1 MPKIDSLDT
10 LLVEQLRDLY
20 DAEKR
25 LTKAIPKL
33 VKNATAEELTTAL
46 ENHLAETEQQVTRL
60 EQAFE
65 MMGQTARGK
74 ACAGI
79 KGIIE
84 EADEHVGEDYEFD
97 GLRDAVII
105 GSAQRAEHYEI
116 AAYGTAIAH
125 ARLLG
130 RDDVADL
137 LEQTLNEEKAADEKL
152 TEVAETCV
160 NMEAVSGEGEDEES
174 DSEDMSENMSSDR
187 SVRASSS
194 GNSSRSRSSSSSSR
208 SSKSRR

>member
-1 MPKIDSLDT
+1 MQKIDSLDT

-20 DAEKR
+20 DCEKR

-33 VKNATAEELTTAL
+33 VKAATAEELSTAL
-46 ENHLAETEQQVTRL
+46 QNHLGETEQQVTRL
-60 EQAFE
+60 EQAFGMLGE
-65 MMGQTARGK
+65 TARGK

-84 EADEHVGEDYEFD
+84 EADEHVGENYEYD
-97 GLRDAVII
+97 TLRDAVII

-137 LEQTLNEEKAADEKL
+137 LEESLNEEKTADEKL

-160 NMEAVSGEGEDEES
+160 NMEAMAGEADDEEEADS
-174 DSEDMSENMSSDR
+174 DDMSSNAGSDR
-187 SVRASSS
+187 SVRASGS
-194 GNSSRSRSSSSSSR
+194 GNGSRSRSSSSSKARSR
-208 SSKSRR
+208 

>member
-1 MPKIDSLDT
+1 MPRIDSLDT
-10 LLVEQLRDLY
+10 LLVEQLKDLY
-20 DAEKR
+20 DCEKR

-33 VKNATAEELTTAL
+33 VKASTDGDLSAAL
-46 ENHLAETEQQVTRL
+46 QNHLAETEEQVTRL
-60 EQAFE
+60 EQAFG
-65 MMGQTARGK
+65 MLGQTARGK

-84 EADEHVGEDYEFD
+84 EADEHVGEDFELD
-97 GLRDAVII
+97 SLRDATII
-105 GSAQRAEHYEI
+105 GAAQRAEHYEI

-130 RDDVADL
+130 RDDVGDL

-160 NMEAVSGEGEDEES
+160 NLEATSGEEEEADS
-174 DSEDMSENMSSDR
+174 DDMSENMNSER
-187 SVRASSS
+187 SVRASGSN
-194 GNSSRSRSSSSSSR
+194 GGRRSSSTRNR
-208 SSKSRR
+208 SNH

>member
-1 MPKIDSLDT
+1 MQKIDSLDT

-20 DAEKR
+20 DCEKR

-33 VKNATAEELTTAL
+33 VKAATAEELSTAL
-46 ENHLAETEQQVTRL
+46 QNHLGETEQQVTRL
-60 EQAFE
+60 EQAFGMLGE
-65 MMGQTARGK
+65 TARGK

-84 EADEHVGEDYEFD
+84 EADEHVGENYEYD
-97 GLRDAVII
+97 TLRDAVII

-137 LEQTLNEEKAADEKL
+137 LEESLNEEKTADEKL

-160 NMEAVSGEGEDEES
+160 NMEAMAGEADDEEEADS
-174 DSEDMSENMSSDR
+174 DDVSSNASSDR
-187 SVRASSS
+187 SVRASGS
-194 GNSSRSRSSSSSSR
+194 GNGSRSRSSSSSKARSR
-208 SSKSRR
+208 